1 MLELWV
7 PITVF
12 AAFFQNA
19 RSALQKAIKG
29 ELSNTG
35 ATYVRFA
42 FGVPFA
48 LIYLLGLVVTLDQ
61 PLPTPGRMFF
71 VYGGLGGVAQIL
83 GTAALLYAVSFRSFA
98 VGTAYSKTEPV
109 QAAIFGFLLLG
120 ESIGEAAGFALL
132 ISLAGVVVLGLART
146 DSLGA
151 GWLNLL
157 LDRGALVGLAS
168 GALFGIAAVCYRG
181 ASLSLETDGGAFFR
195 AGFTLA
201 WVIVFQTLLTTVYL
215 GFREPG
221 ELGRVARAWRAGLKV
236 GACGALASAGW
247 FTAMT
252 MENAAYVRA
261 VGQLELVFA
270 VGASWLY
277 FRERI
282 RPAEIVGIGAV
293 VSGVLLIVL
302 GR

>member
-1 MLELWV
+1 VLELWV

-48 LIYLLGLVVTLDQ
+48 LIYLMGLVVTLDQ

-71 VYGGLGGVAQIL
+71 IYGGLGGVAQIL

-132 ISLAGVVVLGLART
+132 ISLAGVVVLGVAEF
-146 DSLGA
+146 
-151 GWLNLL
+151 
-157 LDRGALVGLAS
+157 AS
-168 GALFGIAAVCYRG
+168 GSR
-181 ASLSLETDGGAFFR
+181 R
-195 AGFTLA
+195 AGGPRIGRALRDCGGLLSRCLA
-201 WVIVFQTLLTTVYL
+201 FPGNRRRCFLSRGLHL
-215 GFREPG
+215 GLGDRFSDPADDCLPWAPG
-221 ELGRVARAWRAGLKV
+221 TR
-236 GACGALASAGW
+236 
-247 FTAMT
+247 
-252 MENAAYVRA
+252 
-261 VGQLELVFA
+261 
-270 VGASWLY
+270 
-277 FRERI
+277 
-282 RPAEIVGIGAV
+282 
-293 VSGVLLIVL
+293 
-302 GR
+302 